1 MRHKIQVA
9 DACFEAHT
17 KKNEEILEEM
27 QLAHDKLKSRT
38 DVMLVVPNLIGTEGA
53 HYSSFEDFVSTLHE
67 WMGEKMKEPKNCS

>member
-1 MRHKIQVA
+1 
-9 DACFEAHT
+9 
-17 KKNEEILEEM
+17 M